1 MAETYIKNL
10 GKVCITPEGVWNKNA
25 QYNRLCLVSL
35 TGEDG
40 LVYSYISRKEVPAG
54 IEIGNTDYWQL
65 VANSFSVEDWGVG
78 EDGYIYIGGVK
89 TDYKI
94 GLNDALADEV
104 VNLLSDRLADLVA
117 GKVDQV
123 IGSKLQQI
131 LTEGLK
137 VTQSGKLEIEPTGEV
152 EIECVCN
159 KDSNNQN
166 QQGSGSGNNS
176 TGQTDTSGETSGG
189 NDSGN
194 DSGNNDDN
202 QKYTITIGT
211 ITPSSDRTHIYYG
224 LRSNPSVKTPIN
236 PGESFT
242 MDKDKRWFVEIE
254 TDYSEDD
261 TNYRTKTIIGKN
273 ENKTINETLD
283 KWDCVR
289 LRVVDGNVPIDDID
303 FRDSERNIWDLS
315 SPQSDII
322 RDKGD
327 TFALFGIK
335 PGYET
340 LFVAN
345 TERLE
350 SATIT
355 TNLNELSDSNMKVTL
370 SKVDTKTYAPSI
382 SGNNISVVPH
392 FQTGNS
398 KFYVTFGLFVDTTS
412 GLKVAVPDGYTCSQ
426 YYKYANGMRYLLFEF
441 EIGTEL
447 PQSPD
452 LGTIKLYKVSGDSFE
467 VIGLEDTVSNP
478 IETLTYSILSS
489 RISE

>member
-10 GKVCITPEGVWNKNA
+10 GKVCITPEGVWNKNT

-104 VNLLSDRLADLVA
+104 VDLLSDRLADLVA

-131 LTEGLK
+131 LTNGLK

-152 EIECVCN
+152 EVECVCN

-166 QQGSGSGNNS
+166 QQDSGSGNDS
-176 TGQTDTSGETSGG
+176 TGQTGG
-189 NDSGN
+189 DDESS
-194 DSGNNDDN
+194 SGNNNDN

-224 LRSNPSVKTPIN
+224 LRSNISVKTPIS

-242 MDKDKRWFVEIE
+242 IDKDKRWFVEIE

-283 KWDCVR
+283 EWDCVR

-327 TFALFGIK
+327 TLGLFGIK

-345 TERLE
+345 TNELE
-350 SATIT
+350 NAIIT
-355 TNLNELSDSNMKVTL
+355 TNLNELSNSSMKVTL
-370 SKVDTKTYAPSI
+370 SKVETDLYVPSI
-382 SGNNISVVPH
+382 NGNNITVVPY
-392 FQTGNS
+392 FTPSDN
-398 KFYVTFGLFVDTTS
+398 KFHADFGLFVDTDS

-426 YYKYANGMRYLLFEF
+426 YHRYANGMRYLLFEF

-447 PQSPD
+447 PQSSD

-489 RISE
+489 RVSE